1 MSPIDIRRAI
11 DILSRFGQL
20 HETEAESVMMQIMR
34 GEATPS
40 QISAYL
46 MALRMKGET
55 LSEIKGSVRAMRSM
69 VNTIPTSIDSADLL
83 DTCGSGGDFSGTYNI
98 STTVAFIAAGAGL
111 NVAKHGNRA
120 ASSQAGSA
128 DVLSALGV
136 ILDLSPKQIAQCLE
150 EIGIAFLFA
159 ATLHPAMKNVVVPR
173 RELGI
178 RTIFNIIGPLTNP
191 AGARM
196 QLMGIFAPDLTDL
209 LASTLASLGA
219 KRAMVVCGYG
229 NMDELT
235 TTGPNKISYFDG
247 NSVKQQELNPIS
259 LGFRGCSIY
268 ELLGGDANANAIALR
283 GILEGEI
290 QDARRDVAILNAAA
304 ALLVGGAVDDI
315 QDGCELATET
325 IDSGAAVAK
334 LDDLIR
340 LTQKLSKQN
349 SK

>member
-1 MSPIDIRRAI
+1 MKSFDIRRAI

-20 HETEAESVMMQIMR
+20 DDSEAEAVMLQIMQ
-34 GEATPS
+34 GGASPS
-40 QISAYL
+40 QIAAYL

-55 LSEIKGSVRAMRSM
+55 ISEITGSVRAMRSM
-69 VNTIPTSIDSADLL
+69 VHEIPTSLDRADLL

-111 NVAKHGNRA
+111 KVAKHGNRA

-128 DVLSALGV
+128 DVLAELGV
-136 ILDLSPKQIAQCLE
+136 ALDLSPEQLALCLE

-159 ATLHPAMKNVVVPR
+159 ANLHPAMKNVIVPR
-173 RELGI
+173 KELGI

-191 AGARM
+191 AGAGR

-209 LASTLASLGA
+209 LASTLAQLGA

-235 TTGPNKISYFDG
+235 TTGPNKISHYDG
-247 NSVKQQELNPIS
+247 KSVRQEVLNPAD

-268 ELLGGDANANAIALR
+268 ELLGGDAPANAVTLR
-283 GILEGEI
+283 GILSGDI
-290 QDARRDVAILNAAA
+290 LDARRDVAILNAAA
-304 ALLVGGAVDDI
+304 ALWVGGAVDSMK
-315 QDGCELATET
+315 DGCALATQV
-325 IDSGAAVAK
+325 IDGGAALAK
-334 LDDLIR
+334 LDALIDR
-340 LTQKLSKQN
+340 TQQLSQQTQ
-349 SK
+349 